1 MKRFL
6 PIVIV
11 LLLISAAV
19 GWLRAGTLA
28 GPQPP
33 ALDGWGD
40 HKYISIPDSEYERL
54 KAVLKSSQFLPS
66 FTQEELDAEDLAAK
80 LAEEASAL
88 AAPPFPKVI
97 GASRLNNVA
106 YIHLQEPDLS
116 LLKVKQGDVLDSGW
130 EIISVNSGTLTAVFD
145 EEEINIPVITYLE
158 AAFEKSG
165 EESKD
170 MKAAPSQK
178 AGGGG

>member
-1 MKRFL
+1 MQRFL
-6 PIVIV
+6 PILIV
-11 LLLISAAV
+11 LLLASAAL

-33 ALDGWGD
+33 AIDGWD
-40 HKYISIPDSEYERL
+40 NHKYISIPDSEYKRL

-66 FTQEELDAEDLAAK
+66 FTQEELDAEDAAAQIVAGANK
-80 LAEEASAL
+80 S

-97 GASRLNNVA
+97 GASTLNNVA
-106 YIHLQEPDLS
+106 YIHLQELDLS

-130 EIISVNSGTLTAVFD
+130 EILSVDDDKLIAVFD
-145 EEEINIPVITYLE
+145 EEEINIPVITYLK

-165 EESKD
+165 EEIKD

-178 AGGGG
+178 AGSGG

>member
-1 MKRFL
+1 MRRFL
-6 PIVIV
+6 PILIV
-11 LLLISAAV
+11 LLLASGAL

-33 ALDGWGD
+33 ALDGWNNQ
-40 HKYISIPDSEYERL
+40 KYISIPDSEYKRL
-54 KAVLKSSQFLPS
+54 KTLLKSSQLLPS
-66 FTQEELDAEDLAAK
+66 LSKEELGAEEVAAQLAA
-80 LAEEASAL
+80 EANGTS
-88 AAPPFPKVI
+88 APPFPKVI

-116 LLKVKQGDVLDSGW
+116 LIKVKQGDVLDSGW
-130 EIISVNSGTLTAVFD
+130 EILSVDGDKLIAVFD
-145 EEEINIPVITYLE
+145 EEEISIPVITYLK

-178 AGGGG
+178 MGGGG